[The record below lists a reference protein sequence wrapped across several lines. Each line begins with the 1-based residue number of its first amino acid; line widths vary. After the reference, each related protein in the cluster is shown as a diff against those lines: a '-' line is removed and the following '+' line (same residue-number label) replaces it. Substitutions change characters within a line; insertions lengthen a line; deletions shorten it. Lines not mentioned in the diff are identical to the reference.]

1 MKSYKY
7 IIKNLECANCAKKI
21 ETKISNTDGYSN
33 VVLNF
38 ATQKLSFQ
46 TEKQNNVKEEI
57 QQIVLAIEPSAIIL
71 DEKEPIKAESI
82 KNDVIRLI
90 IRHNIICD
98 FYANTNGEYI
108 TYNSDDTCLWCI
120 AI

>member
-21 ETKISNTDGYSN
+21 ETKISNTEGYSN

-46 TEKQNNVKEEI
+46 TDKQNNIKEEI
-57 QQIVLAIEPSAIIL
+57 QQIVSAIEPAAIII

-108 TYNSDDTCLWCI
+108 TYNNNAFGL
-120 AI
+120 